1 MKTYIKPAVQV
12 VELSV
17 KENISLLENGVQDF
31 GFGANN
37 QNTFKLKMY
46 AANTLS
52 ANKVKEIQKKTQS

>member
-17 KENISLLENGVQDF
+17 KENIALTNGVQDF

-52 ANKVKEIQKKTQS
+52 ANKVKEIQTKTQS